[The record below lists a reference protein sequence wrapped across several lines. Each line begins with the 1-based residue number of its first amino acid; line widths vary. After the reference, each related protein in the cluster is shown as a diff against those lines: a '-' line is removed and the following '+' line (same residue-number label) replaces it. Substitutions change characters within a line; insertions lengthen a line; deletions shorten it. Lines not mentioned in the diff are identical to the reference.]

1 FAGIFQPFGVQARVQ
16 VEYPNH
22 EVAFGPEAAKM
33 VFTHGHYLDPSQTR
47 GHDLTDN
54 LRGVTTPAE
63 VRAVVRKIVIAT
75 AQYQTVAH
83 AVSFTEDT
91 TRIVNDLVGPDGWL
105 NKLRTVSANLATWLL
120 RSLFGRDGSLQ
131 GNALS
136 GRQLS
141 NIDYY
146 LERFCSYEPLPRWFV
161 FGHTHRQGRGKTSR
175 LGIEV
180 YNAGSCY
187 PDRGRPVTFLE
198 VEADGAG
205 APRVRLMHVGAD
217 AVVREAA

>member
-1 FAGIFQPFGVQARVQ
+1 VS
-16 VEYPNH
+16 
-22 EVAFGPEAAKM
+22 FGPDGATM

-54 LRGVTTPAE
+54 LRGVTAPAQ
-63 VRAVVRKIVIAT
+63 VRAVVRKIVIET

-83 AVSFTEDT
+83 AVSFTPDT
-91 TRIVNDLVGPDGWL
+91 TRIVNDLFGPDGWL
-105 NKLRTVSANLATWLL
+105 NKLRAVSASVGTWLL
-120 RSLFGRDGSLQ
+120 KLLFLRDGSRR

-141 NIDYY
+141 NVDYY
-146 LERFCSYEPLPRWFV
+146 LERFCGYDPLPRWFV
-161 FGHTHRQGRGKTSR
+161 FGHTHSQGKGKTSR

-187 PDRGRPVTFLE
+187 PDQGTPVTFLE
-198 VEADGAG
+198 VESDGAG
-205 APRVRLMHVGAD
+205 APSVRLMCVGPD
-217 AVVREAA
+217 AEVGEAS

>member
-1 FAGIFQPFGVQARVQ
+1 
-16 VEYPNH
+16 
-22 EVAFGPEAAKM
+22 
-33 VFTHGHYLDPSQTR
+33 
-47 GHDLTDN
+47 
-54 LRGVTTPAE
+54 
-63 VRAVVRKIVIAT
+63 
-75 AQYQTVAH
+75 
-83 AVSFTEDT
+83 
-91 TRIVNDLVGPDGWL
+91 
-105 NKLRTVSANLATWLL
+105 
-120 RSLFGRDGSLQ
+120 
-131 GNALS
+131 
-136 GRQLS
+136 
-141 NIDYY
+141 IDYY

-217 AVVREAA
+217 AVVRETA